1 MWRSRKRKTEFER
14 EIEDYYSSKRKAFDV
29 TYEEDFDVLSVMLAS
44 SEKIMF
50 NKNQGEGPRKARVN
64 RTEGKI

>member
-1 MWRSRKRKTEFER
+1 MK
-14 EIEDYYSSKRKAFDV
+14 
-29 TYEEDFDVLSVMLAS
+29 EDFDVLSVMLAP

-50 NKNQGEGPRKARVN
+50 NKNRGEGPRKARVN